1 MPLYYGFG
9 YGMDMGYLLVA
20 LVALVIGG
28 AAQAYINSTY
38 RKWSRVPANVPGTG
52 ADVARRMLAE
62 GGATGVGITRVA
74 GSLTDHYDP
83 RDNRLHLS
91 DDNYRGASVAS
102 VAVACHEAGH
112 AIQAARG
119 FSMYRLRTALV
130 PAVNFA
136 QQGWAL
142 VLLAGILLNVA
153 GLVQLAIALF
163 AVAVVFQLVTLPV
176 EIDASRRAVAYLSQN
191 GSGMDERGARSV
203 LTAAALTYVAAAL
216 TSIIQLLYLLSR
228 YGGRGDE

>member
-1 MPLYYGFG
+1 MPLHYGFG

-28 AAQAYINSTY
+28 AAQAYIRSTY
-38 RKWSRVPANVPGTG
+38 SKWSRVPANVPGTG

-62 GGATGVGITRVA
+62 GGAEDVGITRVA

-119 FSMYRLRTALV
+119 FGLYRLRSALV
-130 PAVNFA
+130 PAVNIA
-136 QQGWAL
+136 QQGWVL
-142 VLLAGILLNVA
+142 VLLAGILLNLA
-153 GLVQLAIALF
+153 GLVRLAIVLF

-176 EIDASRRAVAYLSQN
+176 EIDASRRAVAYLSAN
-191 GSGMDERGARSV
+191 GSGMDEKGARSV

-216 TSIIQLLYLLSR
+216 TSIMQLLYLLSR
-228 YGGRGDE
+228 YGGRGEE

>member
-1 MPLYYGFG
+1 MPLYYGLG
-9 YGMDMGYLLVA
+9 YGVDPGYLMVA

-28 AAQAYINSTY
+28 AAQAYIRSTY
-38 RKWSRVPANVPGTG
+38 RRWSRVPANVPGTG

-62 GGATGVGITRVA
+62 GGAPNVGVTRVA

-91 DDNYRGASVAS
+91 DENYRGASVAS

-112 AIQAARG
+112 AVQAAQG
-119 FSMYRLRTALV
+119 YAMYRLRASLV
-130 PAVNFA
+130 PAVNVA
-136 QQGWAL
+136 QQGWSL
-142 VLLAGILLNVA
+142 VLVAGVVLNLA
-153 GLVQLAIALF
+153 GLVRLAIVLF

-176 EIDASRRAVAYLSQN
+176 EIDASRRAVAYLSSV
-191 GSGMDERGARSV
+191 GSGLDERGARSV

-216 TSIIQLLYLLSR
+216 TSILQLLYLLAR
-228 YGGRGDE
+228 YGRRGDD

>member
-9 YGMDMGYLLVA
+9 YGMDMEYLLVA

-28 AAQAYINSTY
+28 AAQAYIRSTY
-38 RKWSRVPANVPGTG
+38 SKWSRVPANVPGTG

-62 GGATGVGITRVA
+62 GGAEDVGITRVA

-119 FSMYRLRTALV
+119 FGLYRLRSALV
-130 PAVNFA
+130 PAVNIA
-136 QQGWAL
+136 QQGWVL
-142 VLLAGILLNVA
+142 VLLAGILLNLA
-153 GLVQLAIALF
+153 GLVRLAIVLF

-176 EIDASRRAVAYLSQN
+176 EIDASRRAVAYLSAN
-191 GSGMDERGARSV
+191 GSGMDEKGARSV

-228 YGGRGDE
+228 YGGRGEE

>member
-28 AAQAYINSTY
+28 AAQAYIRSTY
-38 RKWSRVPANVPGTG
+38 SKWSRVPANVPGTG

-62 GGATGVGITRVA
+62 GGAEDVGITRVA

-119 FSMYRLRTALV
+119 FGLYRLRSALV
-130 PAVNFA
+130 PAVNIA
-136 QQGWAL
+136 QQGWVL
-142 VLLAGILLNVA
+142 VLLAGILLNLA
-153 GLVQLAIALF
+153 GLVRLAIVLF

-176 EIDASRRAVAYLSQN
+176 EIDASRRAVAYLSAN
-191 GSGMDERGARSV
+191 GSGMDEKGARSV

-216 TSIIQLLYLLSR
+216 TSIMQLLYLLSR
-228 YGGRGDE
+228 YGGRGEE

>member
-9 YGMDMGYLLVA
+9 YGVDPGYLMVA

-28 AAQAYINSTY
+28 AAQAYIRSTY
-38 RKWSRVPANVPGTG
+38 RRWSRVPANVPGTG

-62 GGATGVGITRVA
+62 GGAPNVGITRVA

-91 DDNYRGASVAS
+91 DENYRGASVAS

-112 AIQAARG
+112 AVQAAQG
-119 FSMYRLRTALV
+119 YAMYRLRASLV
-130 PAVNFA
+130 PAVNVA
-136 QQGWAL
+136 QQGWSIVL
-142 VLLAGILLNVA
+142 VAGVVLNLA
-153 GLVQLAIALF
+153 GLVRLAIVLF

-176 EIDASRRAVAYLSQN
+176 EIDASRRAVAYLSSV
-191 GSGMDERGARSV
+191 GSGLDERGARSV

-216 TSIIQLLYLLSR
+216 TSILQLVYLLAR
-228 YGGRGDE
+228 YGRRGDD

>member
-142 VLLAGILLNVA
+142 VLLAGIRRNVA